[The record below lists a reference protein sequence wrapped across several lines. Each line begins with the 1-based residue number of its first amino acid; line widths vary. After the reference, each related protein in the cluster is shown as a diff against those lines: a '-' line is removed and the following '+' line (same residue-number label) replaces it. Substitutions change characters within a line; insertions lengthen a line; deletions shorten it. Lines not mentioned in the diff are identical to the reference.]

1 MVWYFWSDLI
11 KIIVGVCKFIIIL
24 DYYLL
29 DLKIVVGMGLGIIL
43 IVFLG
48 LGIKVFIL
56 DFDNFF
62 V

>member
-43 IVFLG
+43 IVFFG
-48 LGIKVFIL
+48 LVIKVFIL